1 MVSLLEN
8 LCYLKT
14 NIRRERISSWDRTG
28 SNEDFIL
35 IPERK
40 NAEIAHF
47 SGAGCI
53 RHIWMT
59 MASQCRYPAR
69 EIVLRMY
76 WDGENSPSV
85 ETPIGDFFGIGH
97 GIIKNF
103 WSMPLCMSPAD
114 GRAFN
119 CFFAMPFKKG
129 FRVTVENESDFP
141 LEFYYY
147 IDFESWADS
156 RDELAYFHAQWR
168 RENPTDGWG
177 DMSELPKQEI
187 LAAKNLSS
195 NDNYVI
201 LEAQGKGHYVGCH
214 LDIDCYQKSKMD
226 WYGEGDDMIVIDGEV
241 WPPRLH
247 GTGIEDYFNT
257 AYCPSEE
264 FFTPF
269 HGITVN
275 SGNSGW
281 RWKGKNSLYRYH
293 IADPIYFETSIR
305 VSIEHG
311 HANSQSN
318 DYASTAYW
326 YQSEPHAKFPDLL
339 PAALRLPR
347 E

>member
-1 MVSLLEN
+1 MVNLLEN

-177 DMSELPKQEI
+177 DRSELPKQEI

-247 GTGIEDYFNT
+247 GTGTEDYFNT
-257 AYCPSEE
+257 AYCPNEE
-264 FFTPF
+264 FCTPF

-293 IADPIYFETSIR
+293 IADPIYFERSIR

>member
-247 GTGIEDYFNT
+247 GTGTEDYFNT